1 MQEPQEER
9 RREDLAPEAKAGPDR
24 RRIARIVVA
33 LAIVVLLLLFITGN
47 SDPVDISFVFAEVD
61 DVPLIIVA
69 AASIVIGMVGGWLL
83 GRERRRA
90 TKRYIRELER
100 RIEERG

>member
-9 RREDLAPEAKAGPDR
+9 RREDQAPEAKVGPDR
-24 RRIARIVVA
+24 RRIARIVVG

-47 SDPVDISFVFAEVD
+47 SEPVDVNFVFGDVE
-61 DVPLIIVA
+61 DVPLIVVA
-69 AASIVIGMVGGWLL
+69 AVAIVIGMVGGWLL

-100 RIEERG
+100 RIEERN